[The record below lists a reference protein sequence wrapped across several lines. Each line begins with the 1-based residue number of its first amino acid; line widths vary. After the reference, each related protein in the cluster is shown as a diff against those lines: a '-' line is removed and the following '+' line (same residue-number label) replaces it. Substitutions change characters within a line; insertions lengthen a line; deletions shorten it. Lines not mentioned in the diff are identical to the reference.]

1 LSISSE
7 ATIEQFA
14 DGLNWNLPTSMGHVP
29 QEHATVRA
37 VEITDDANWLWKKI
51 R

>member
-1 LSISSE
+1 LSISSA
-7 ATIEQFA
+7 ATTEQSG
-14 DGLNWNLPTSMGHVP
+14 DGLNWNLPTSMGHIQ

-37 VEITDDANWLWKKI
+37 AEITDDANWLWKKI